1 MNLLE
6 ECPPLVSSPA
16 LNYPESLL
24 IARRLGPSSQRETDD
39 DATEHIESRAE
50 SIPIAKDS
58 ESIQKSPIFGQRI
71 VKRIDSLL

>member
-50 SIPIAKDS
+50 SIPIPNRYKITVFWPNNREKA
-58 ESIQKSPIFGQRI
+58 ILYYI
-71 VKRIDSLL
+71 